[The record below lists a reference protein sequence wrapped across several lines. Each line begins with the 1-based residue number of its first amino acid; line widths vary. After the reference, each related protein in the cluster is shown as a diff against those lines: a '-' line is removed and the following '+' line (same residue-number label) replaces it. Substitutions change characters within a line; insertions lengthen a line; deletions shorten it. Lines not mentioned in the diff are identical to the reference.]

1 MTNLD
6 LSLKNWL
13 EITTTQI
20 FERFSTLKTSQSI
33 ERGTDDTRFLY
44 VPGMRADRVLLL
56 AHADTVWDAKEGYPA
71 SVKYADGVYSSQHT
85 ELGIG
90 ADDRAG
96 CALVWEKR
104 DLGHSLLITS
114 GEEKGCIAS
123 HWLADANPDVLA
135 ELNAH
140 QFMIQFDRQQ
150 ATQFKCYEVGTD
162 EFRAY
167 VHAQTGYTE
176 PDRLRGTDIK
186 VLAQQICG
194 VNLSV
199 GYYDEHTP
207 NERLV
212 CAEWE
217 HTLSVARAWLSQTDL
232 PRFARNGV
240 ASP

>member
-1 MTNLD
+1 MTMTNLEIN
-6 LSLKNWL
+6 LQNWL
-13 EITTTQI
+13 TLTTTQI
-20 FERFSTLKTSQSI
+20 FERFSTLKI
-33 ERGTDDTRFLY
+33 AHRIARGADDTRFLY
-44 VPGMRADRVLLL
+44 IQGARADRVLLI

-71 SVKYADGVYSSQHT
+71 PVRYENGVYSSQNPT
-85 ELGIG
+85 LGIG

-96 CALVWEKR
+96 CALVWELR
-104 DLGHSLLITS
+104 NMGHSLLITS

-140 QFMIQFDRQQ
+140 QFMVQFDRQQ

-167 VHAQTGYTE
+167 VHTQTGYTE

-186 VLAQQICG
+186 ILAQQICG

-207 NERLV
+207 NERLAF
-212 CAEWE
+212 AEWE
-217 HTLSVARAWLSQTDL
+217 HTLNLTKAWLSQNAL
-232 PRFARNGV
+232 PKFARG
-240 ASP
+240 